1 MNTML
6 NNISIILSEQNI
18 DFDVKNQHVRCLAHI
33 INLAVQ
39 KFLENLNASGPNDE
53 NSVEN
58 DIETENKLKNIIYKV
73 SLYLI
78 F

>member
-6 NNISIILSEQNI
+6 NNISTILSEKNI

-39 KFLENLNASGPNDE
+39 KFLESLNASGPNDE
-53 NSVEN
+53 NSLEN
-58 DIETENKLKNIIYKV
+58 DVETENKLKNIIYRV
-73 SLYLI
+73 SLYLL